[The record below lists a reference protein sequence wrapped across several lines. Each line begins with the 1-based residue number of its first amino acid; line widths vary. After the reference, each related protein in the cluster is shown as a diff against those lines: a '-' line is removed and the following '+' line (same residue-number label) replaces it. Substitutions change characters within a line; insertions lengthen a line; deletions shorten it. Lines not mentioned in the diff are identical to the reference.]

1 MNTGTKDNYFVHK
14 SRRKT
19 SKSLSEDY
27 KDNVK
32 KKKKDKRTSTAI
44 IPLNTVKR
52 VL

>member
-32 KKKKDKRTSTAI
+32 KKKKIKERAQLSF
-44 IPLNTVKR
+44 P
-52 VL
+52 